1 MSKAGCEFWKFYIY
15 VRDIQSGLLCSCNS
29 IKILTSLP
37 SLYTTILHSKYTDR
51 LKELVTDGQG

>member
-1 MSKAGCEFWKFYIY
+1 MLEIY
-15 VRDIQSGLLCSCNS
+15 NQDYSAHAMAL
-29 IKILTSLP
+29 KYLTSLP